1 MEFCTFVFVVKTS
14 MLAIKFKRIGKKH
27 QASFRIVVT
36 EKRTKLNGRY
46 LDDLGWL
53 NPHTDKFE
61 LEKKRA
67 EHWLKVGAQP
77 TDSIHNLFVKAGIIS
92 AKKIAVHKKSKKVVE
107 EAKPTAAAPAS
118 A

>member
-1 MEFCTFVFVVKTS
+1 

-27 QASFRIVVT
+27 QGSFRVVVL
-36 EKRTKLNGRY
+36 EKRTKLNGRF
-46 LDDLGWL
+46 LEDLGWL

-67 EHWLKVGAQP
+67 LHWIKMGAQP

-92 AKKIAVHKKSKKVVE
+92 GKKIAVHKQSKKKAE
-107 EAKPTAAAPAS
+107 EAKPAVAVAAPEAP
-118 A
+118 AA

>member
-1 MEFCTFVFVVKTS
+1 

-27 QASFRIVVT
+27 QASFRVVVL
-36 EKRTKLNGRY
+36 EKRTKLNGRF
-46 LDDLGWL
+46 LEDLGWL

-67 EHWLKVGAQP
+67 AHWLKMGAQP

-107 EAKPTAAAPAS
+107 EVKPAVAAAPAAHAS
-118 A
+118 V